1 MALWGN
7 KCDLSIS
14 AGANNSQVADPL
26 AQLQLLRPHILCDES
41 DAVWHRLSDRK
52 KPTKRVDIVLDN
64 AGFELFTDLC
74 LADFLVTRLGVEV
87 VHFHAKSMPW
97 FVSDVTPNDWK
108 WTLEKLSSSE
118 DADVSCFARRW
129 KELVV
134 KGSWKFQ
141 VNPFWTLPNDFEAM
155 ERLVPDLFL
164 DLKTSDL
171 IVFKGDL
178 NYRKLAGDL
187 KWAPTTSFRSALRGF
202 CPAPLCTLRTLKCDL
217 VVGLGEGVAEK
228 AAKESEDWMLTGSFA
243 VIQFVS

>member
-118 DADVSCFARRW
+118 DADVSCLARRW

-187 KWAPTTSFRSALRGF
+187 KWAPTTSFRSALHGF